1 MTQLEGDQFD
11 QLLEAVA
18 ARLPATWPQRGGGW
32 PYEIEAALIDAV
44 LSIRN
49 RYGKSP
55 TSGVRGSVTR
65 YRNKRAMPADDRE
78 HLERQ
83 DPVPL
88 ASVLGIPFDPGER
101 PCPGD
106 WSRREPDG
114 WCSGLGDGQPEEHA
128 DDEARST
135 GAHGCP
141 CSGVRGGGGRC
152 LTCLGGRLGGL
163 GAGLG
168 GDLYCLG
175 CFQ

>member
-1 MTQLEGDQFD
+1 MTQLEGDQVD

-18 ARLPATWPQRGGGW
+18 ARLPATWPQWGGGW

-65 YRNKRAMPADDRE
+65 YRNKRAMPADDLE

-83 DPVPL
+83 DPVAL

-106 WSRREPDG
+106 WSG
-114 WCSGLGDGQPEEHA
+114 AL
-128 DDEARST
+128 T
-135 GAHGCP
+135 GGAQDLAMANPRNMPTMRPAPPAPMVAHVPACAAA
-141 CSGVRGGGGRC
+141 VV
-152 LTCLGGRLGGL
+152 
-163 GAGLG
+163 AA
-168 GDLYCLG
+168 
-175 CFQ
+175 

>member
-1 MTQLEGDQFD
+1 MTQLEGDQVD
-11 QLLEAVA
+11 QLHEAVA
-18 ARLPATWPQRGGGW
+18 ARLPATWPQWGGGW

-65 YRNKRAMPADDRE
+65 HRNKRAMPADDLE

-83 DPVPL
+83 DPVAL

-106 WSRREPDG
+106 WFPRRRALACTQSD
-114 WCSGLGDGQPEEHA
+114 PEIA
-128 DDEARST
+128 
-135 GAHGCP
+135 
-141 CSGVRGGGGRC
+141 VGGRQ
-152 LTCLGGRLGGL
+152 
-163 GAGLG
+163 GLG
-168 GDLYCLG
+168 GSLTGGAQDLAMANPRNMPTMRPAPPAPMVAHVPACAAAVVAA
-175 CFQ
+175 